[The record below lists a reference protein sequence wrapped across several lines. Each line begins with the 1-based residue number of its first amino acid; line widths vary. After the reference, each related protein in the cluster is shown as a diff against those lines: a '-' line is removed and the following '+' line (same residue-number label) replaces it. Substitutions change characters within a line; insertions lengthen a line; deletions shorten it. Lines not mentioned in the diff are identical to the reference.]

1 VLCSIAHF
9 RLFRGDGTIAWFGTV
24 IVVENVISSTVHS
37 HMFDSAHGWLYVFG
51 VGVLGGMALH
61 KSTESVAAETDP
73 NIRHPD
79 PWRRSVGNG
88 IPLAKF

>member
-1 VLCSIAHF
+1 MWIAHF

-61 KSTESVAAETDP
+61 KRTESVAAEIEP
-73 NIRHPD
+73 NIRCPD
-79 PWRRSVGNG
+79 SWQQFIGNRVSSQN
-88 IPLAKF
+88 F